1 MLRRSSKSGD
11 IWGKRQFIQE
21 LLQPEGKRNCWQF
34 TTYAIY
40 ILIYVTVALK
50 KVAYKY
56 LVVFQVTRHSNQS
69 GQPLLDR
76 KQVFL
81 LLNIRQ
87 GKEKENGKG
96 KEKRKEKRENREKRG
111 EKGQWGKGEERKRG
125 QRVKY

>member
-1 MLRRSSKSGD
+1 MLQRSSKSGD

-34 TTYAIY
+34 TTYAVY
-40 ILIYVTVALK
+40 MLIYVTVALK
-50 KVAYKY
+50 TVAYKY

-87 GKEKENGKG
+87 GKEKRELEGEG
-96 KEKRKEKRENREKRG
+96 EEEKRENREKRG
-111 EKGQWGKGEERKRG
+111 GKGEWGKRKKRKRG
-125 QRVKY
+125 QRV